1 VVEPI
6 LESLER
12 LDDWVSK
19 SGWVGYDP
27 FDGLSAPIARRLTFD
42 VPILRIVLQQS
53 VRRFPLNLRPLL
65 GITKKHSTKAMG
77 YFASGYLRLYQLTGR
92 QDHLDRAVMCLSDLQ
107 ETYSQGYAGYAWGN
121 AFDYQ
126 SRGGYLPQG
135 VPTVVWTSFIGYAFM
150 DAYALLSDRT
160 YLDVARSACE
170 FILRDLGTTE
180 VTEQSLCISYVP
192 HEQLD
197 IHNSNMLAAS
207 LLARVYQHTGEDELV
222 EAASKAARYTMDHQ
236 RVDGSWYYGEGL
248 RWHWVDGYHTG
259 FVLDALY
266 WYMQGSGDNQYE
278 THLRRGMDYYRQH
291 LFSGVKPKHYLSQTY
306 PIDIQVV
313 AQAIQTF
320 ALVPQSH
327 HGDLAW
333 SQQIARWAIEHMQ
346 DPSGYFYFRK
356 HRFMMNRTPCLH
368 WGQSTM
374 LGALALLL
382 QRKQAES
389 QGAPAADEAVRVK
402 QGGVQ

>member
-1 VVEPI
+1 MAEPI
-6 LESLER
+6 HAAIDR
-12 LDDWVSK
+12 LDHWISN

-27 FDGLSAPIARRLTFD
+27 FDGLSAPFARRLTFE

-53 VRRFPLNLRPLL
+53 VRRSPVNLRPLL

-92 QDHLDRAVMCLSDLQ
+92 QDCLDKATFCLSDLQ
-107 ETYSQGYAGYAWGN
+107 ENYSQGYAGYAWGN

-126 SRGGYLPQG
+126 SRGNYLPKG
-135 VPTVVWTSFIGYAFM
+135 VPTVVWTSFIGYAFV
-150 DAYALLSDRT
+150 DAYDLLSDQT

-170 FILRDLGTTE
+170 FILRDLGTRQ
-180 VTEQSLCISYVP
+180 VTDRSVCISYVP
-192 HEQLD
+192 RDRLE
-197 IHNSNMLAAS
+197 IHNANMLAAS
-207 LLARVYQHTGEDELV
+207 LLARVYQHTGEPELV
-222 EAASKAARYTMDHQ
+222 EVARQAVRYTMDHQ
-236 RVDGSWYYGEGL
+236 RADGSWYYGEDL
-248 RWHWVDGYHTG
+248 RWRWVDGYHTG

-266 WYMQGSGDNQYE
+266 WYMQGTGDSQYE

-291 LFSGVKPKHYLSQTY
+291 LFSGVKPKHYVSQAY

-320 ALVPQSH
+320 ALVPEMY

-333 SQQIARWAIEHMQ
+333 SEQVARWAIEHMQ
-346 DPSGYFYFRK
+346 NPSGYFYFRK
-356 HRFMMNRTPCLH
+356 HRFMTNKTPCLH

-374 LGALALLL
+374 LAALALLL
-382 QRKQAES
+382 RRK
-389 QGAPAADEAVRVK
+389 
-402 QGGVQ
+402 